1 MVSLP
6 RSLLLVLPSFQLI
19 FDLPCSNRQ
28 CPVCAYCGFSDVN
41 FPWVECPECKQQYCT
56 SCNEPYHKDM
66 SCEQARIDKV
76 LKKGLRQSAHEA
88 MSQASK
94 RVCPHCSQEYQKAD
108 GCNKVRIFELDLR
121 LCVRPQPCR
130 FKIRCKCGGLSCYLC
145 SQVITGYGHFK
156 GAGGCELWTN
166 TNVMAQIDRDRRRAA
181 GRKVLLDAGVSDE
194 RVIEAVLASP
204 AKKTHQTARPAVPAH
219 PVVQIAPAQ
228 PPRRI
233 VRAQRPQAAQPPQI
247 NRPRQPP
254 PHAQPDVQ
262 PPNAPRNNAA
272 YDQRRVVQ
280 VQQRPAAHNQ
290 ALLLQ
295 PQVQPPI
302 APRNNMA
309 NGPRH
314 VAFAEQVLLQPAFR
328 LAREQVHQAQGL
340 APAGEGQFWADRR
353 LGEARQEAFAQQA
366 QANQVNNVVAGVQIH
381 FHRLEIRALERQ
393 LDDNRM
399 RRIQFEARLRH
410 FQQNLPLNLLEAAE
424 VDRMRARINATMVT
438 QRILRERYERLVGNM

>member
-1 MVSLP
+1 
-6 RSLLLVLPSFQLI
+6 
-19 FDLPCSNRQ
+19 
-28 CPVCAYCGFSDVN
+28 
-41 FPWVECPECKQQYCT
+41 
-56 SCNEPYHKDM
+56 M

-145 SQVITGYGHFK
+145 SQVITGYDHFK